1 LACTNYFFGN
11 IRTEFIWIITW
22 CMKHLWSRNGRRI
35 RRTSCSGYLKQNLLY
50 FQNGKSSENS
60 WKTLTGRC
68 ISHQYN
74 ATKHSNRLLWNRWKN
89 HESPCRYYGG
99 IQMSGIWPTGTAAL
113 WRNEWVKFLDL
124 SSSTILL

>member
-1 LACTNYFFGN
+1 LACELLFWKYQDGIYLNH
-11 IRTEFIWIITW
+11 
-22 CMKHLWSRNGRRI
+22 HLVYEALVEQETVEV

-89 HESPCRYYGG
+89 HESPGRYYGG

-124 SSSTILL
+124 SSSTILP